1 MAEETGSTGERTE
14 AATPKR
20 LQRAREEGNIP
31 ISRELVAL
39 AGLAAAALVLMLDGA
54 SGSAALALRLSRF
67 LTWADLPALAGPAG
81 MDEAVRY
88 MMQAAAPLL
97 LAVGVAGAGA
107 VLLQTGFIPRWQ
119 ALQPDLARLSPRAGL
134 RRLLGSDGW
143 IELGKSL
150 LRLAAGGIA
159 VWLAVRPELIS
170 LVSQPA
176 RDAHA
181 LGPAVLH
188 ALLRILLSVLAVMA
202 VLALADIALV
212 RFRHARQLR
221 MSRQDIR
228 EEVKENEG
236 DPQIKARIRQIRQ
249 QRARR
254 RMLAAVPKATVV
266 VTNPT
271 HYAVALA
278 YEQGKQ
284 AAPRVVAKGMDSVA
298 ARIREVASAHR
309 VPLVSN
315 PPLARALYQVPLDT
329 EIPPEHFQAVA
340 ELIAYVW
347 RLNQRVGRG

>member
-1 MAEETGSTGERTE
+1 MAEETGSGGERTE

-31 ISRELVAL
+31 VSRELATLAAL
-39 AGLAAAALVLMLDGA
+39 VAAAAVLMLDGA
-54 SGSAALALRLSRF
+54 AGASALALRLSRF
-67 LTWADLPALAGPAG
+67 LAWADLSPLAGPAG
-81 MDEAVRY
+81 VAAAVRD
-88 MMQAAAPLL
+88 MAQALTPLL

-150 LRLAAGGIA
+150 LRLGLGGAA
-159 VWLAVRPELIS
+159 VWLAVRPELRG
-170 LVSQPA
+170 LLLQPA
-176 RDAHA
+176 RDPHA

-188 ALLRILLSVLAVMA
+188 ALLRLLLSVLAVVA

-212 RFRHARQLR
+212 RFRHAQQLR

-236 DPQIKARIRQIRQ
+236 DPQIKARVRQIRQ

-278 YEQGKQ
+278 YEQGRQ
-284 AAPRVVAKGMDSVA
+284 AAPRVVAKGVDTVA

-347 RLNQRVGRG
+347 RLNQRVARG